1 MSELK
6 RTPLY
11 QAHLDSDA
19 KIVPFAGWEMPVS
32 YPAGIKEEHAAVR
45 NKVGMFDVSH
55 MGRFRAIGKDAVA
68 AMDYLV
74 AGNVGVLENGKWLY
88 TVLCNEKGTVI
99 DDLLVGKLDS
109 DVHVV
114 VNAANLQIDFDHMNV
129 EIKKKGFAA
138 EIVDES
144 GLNALIAV
152 QGPQSRDLL
161 EKLLMI
167 DLSGL
172 KYYSMT
178 EARWEGNRIIVSRTG
193 YTGELGFEL
202 FVPHAESVKMWKMLE
217 GHGVQPCGLGS
228 RDTLRL
234 EVGYPLYGFEL
245 DLEHSPL
252 ESRLGWVIDL
262 GKDEF
267 IGREA
272 IAALKEHGTERI
284 LVGLVGD
291 KRTVPR
297 HGYKLIDNAGNEI
310 GEVASGTI
318 SPSLG
323 YGIGT
328 AFLPK
333 SCAVPDSLIQIEIR
347 GKMMPVRVVKPSF
360 YSKGTARD

>member
-11 QAHLDSDA
+11 QAHLDSQG
-19 KIVPFAGWEMPVS
+19 KMVPFAGWEMPVS
-32 YPAGIKEEHAAVR
+32 YPAGIREEHAAVR

-55 MGRFRAIGKDAVA
+55 MGRFRAVGGDAVA

-74 AGNVGVLENGKWLY
+74 AGNVGAIENGKWLY
-88 TVLCNEKGTVI
+88 TVLCNESGTVI
-99 DDLLVGKLDS
+99 DDLLVGTLGS

-114 VNAANLQIDFDHMNV
+114 VNAANLQVDFDHMNA
-129 EIKKKGFAA
+129 ELRKKSLDA
-138 EIVDES
+138 EIIDES
-144 GLNALIAV
+144 ALDALIAV

-161 EKLLMI
+161 EKLLML

-172 KYYSMT
+172 KYYAMLAA
-178 EARWEGNRIIVSRTG
+178 EWEGNKIIVSRTG
-193 YTGELGFEL
+193 YTGELGYEL
-202 FVPHAESVKMWKMLE
+202 YVPAGDAVKMWKLLE
-217 GHGVQPCGLGS
+217 THGVQPCGLGS

-262 GKDEF
+262 GKAEF

-272 IAALKEHGTERI
+272 ITALKERGAERI
-284 LVGLVGD
+284 LVGLIGD
-291 KRTVPR
+291 KRVVPR
-297 HGYKLIDNAGNEI
+297 HGYKLFDSEGNEI

-333 SCAVPDSLIQIEIR
+333 AYAAVDSMIRIDIR
-347 GKMMPVRVVKPSF
+347 GKMMPVRVVKPVF
-360 YSKGTARD
+360 YTRGTARD